1 MDRYEDSEAW
11 LARAEHVIPLAS
23 QTFSK
28 SRTQLPVGAAPL
40 FAARAQGSKLWDI
53 DGNEFIDLTSALAC
67 VTLGYA
73 HPVVDEAIR
82 KQLKDGITFSL
93 PHRLECEVAERLVAL
108 VPSAEMVRFGKNGSD
123 ATSAAVRL
131 ARAHTG
137 RDRIAVCGYHG
148 WHDWYIGSTT
158 RNLGVPLAVQRLTH
172 PFAYND
178 LGALEEVLGAHP
190 REFAAVIME
199 PMSYEFPLPGF
210 LEGVQELCD
219 RNGTLLVFDE
229 TITGFRFHNGGAQS
243 LFGVTPDISTFGK
256 GLANGMPLSAV
267 VGRRSLMEGMEE
279 IFFSGTFG
287 GETLSLAA
295 AEAVLDFIQEQ
306 PVVETLGREGAYLGN
321 AVEEVILRSGAGDFI
336 ALGGHPS
343 WQILRFTESDAEIS
357 WGLRT
362 LLLQEMFARGVFTI
376 GTHCITYSHS
386 RNDLEMV
393 TRAYREVLP
402 LIAQA
407 REQGS
412 IDDLLQGER
421 LRPLFSVR

>member
-1 MDRYEDSEAW
+1 MDRYQNSEAW

-82 KQLKDGITFSL
+82 KQLKDGITLSL

-158 RNLGVPLAVQRLTH
+158 RSLGVPLAVQELTH
-172 PFAYND
+172 PFTFND
-178 LGALEEVLGAHP
+178 LGSLKEVFAAHP
-190 REFAAVIME
+190 NEFAAVIME

-219 RNGTLLVFDE
+219 RDGALLVFDE
-229 TITGFRFHNGGAQS
+229 TITGFRFHSGGAQS

-267 VGRRSLMEGMEE
+267 VGRRSLMQGMED

-295 AEAVLDFIQEQ
+295 AEAVLGFIQEE
-306 PVVETLGREGAYLGN
+306 PVIDTLAYEGTYLSNTVEDI
-321 AVEEVILRSGAGDFI
+321 ILSSGTGDFL

-343 WQILRFTESDAEIS
+343 WQTLRITDEDTYIA

-362 LLLQEMFARGVFTI
+362 LLLQEMFARNVFTI
-376 GTHCITYSHS
+376 GAHCITYSHS
-386 RNDLEMV
+386 RNDLEAV
-393 TRAYREVLP
+393 ANAYREVLP
-402 LIAQA
+402 LMARARAQ
-407 REQGS
+407 GN